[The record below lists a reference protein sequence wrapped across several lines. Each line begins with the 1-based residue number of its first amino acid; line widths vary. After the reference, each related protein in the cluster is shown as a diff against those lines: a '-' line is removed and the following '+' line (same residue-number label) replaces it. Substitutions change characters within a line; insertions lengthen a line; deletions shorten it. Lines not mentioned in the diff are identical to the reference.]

1 MTTTFLVVSSLV
13 KVLVILLITVGAFAP
28 ILIWAER
35 RQSAMIQDRLGPSR
49 AAIVLPDSAVV
60 FIDRAR
66 LPLWR
71 LAALTGIVAIVA
83 LITLTFVAIE
93 GSNPLPISTSALT
106 ASLVGFGAASVLLRA
121 GYGVHTMIVRN
132 GGRIMLIGLLHPLA
146 DAIKFIFKEDFVPPK
161 SDKLLFSAG
170 PIIALIPAIAAFA
183 VIPFASTLHWDYLNQ
198 VLPRTGEI
206 AGPAVPMQVA
216 SINVGILFIFAIAST
231 GVIGAAISGYA
242 SDNKYSLL
250 GGIRA
255 ASQMVSYEVV
265 LGLTLVPA
273 FMVYA
278 SLRLEDM
285 AMWQHQHMWGIFI
298 PPLTLAAINFFVAA
312 VAETKRVPFDLP
324 EGESELVGGYLTEY
338 SGMKF
343 GMFFMG
349 EFVEVVSLAAIASV
363 LFLGG
368 WDVPYLYR
376 DGFEF
381 TLPFVAGSLSVPPC
395 HCVGRVCCQS
405 PYSTF
410 WSLGPLCCRV
420 GSTSGSRSTRSSSE
434 VAHGSRSE
442 SHQEARTNHRRT
454 GLHSGDRQ
462 RPRLRD
468 GSLLQEHLRAAGQ
481 EGNRD
486 GEVSGGE
493 SGVPGAVSRHSP
505 PHAAHRRLPAL
516 RRVPLLQHGVPCA
529 MHLHRAGRVRARRS
543 TLRLRALPFG
553 LHDRRA
559 PLHLLRLLRRGVPL
573 RCDSNGYRHAHAPL
587 DPTGALPLRQGDP
600 AFDPGTGRELPHGQP
615 AS

>member
-1 MTTTFLVVSSLV
+1 MTTTILVVSSIL
-13 KVLVILLITVGAFAP
+13 KILFVLVVTVGAFAP

-49 AAIVLPDSAVV
+49 AAIPLPAGLVELM
-60 FIDRAR
+60 DRAR

-71 LAALTGIVAIVA
+71 LAALSGIVAIVA
-83 LITLTFVAIE
+83 LIALSFVALK
-93 GSNPLPISTSALT
+93 GSNPLPVSTDALT
-106 ASLVGFGAASVLLRA
+106 WTFVGFAVASVLLRA
-121 GYGVHTMIVRN
+121 GYAIHTMIVGN
-132 GGRIMLIGLLHPLA
+132 QGKIMLVGLLHPLA

-183 VIPFASTLHWDYLNQ
+183 VIPFAGMMYLDHLTE
-198 VLPRTGEI
+198 VLPRTGELSGAAI
-206 AGPAVPMQVA
+206 PMQVA

-231 GVIGAAISGYA
+231 GIIGAAVAGYA

-265 LGLTLVPA
+265 IGLTLVPA
-273 FMVYA
+273 FMLYA

-285 AMWQHQHMWGIFI
+285 AMWQHEHMWGIFV
-298 PPLTLAAINFFVAA
+298 PPLTLAATNFFVASI
-312 VAETKRVPFDLP
+312 AETKRVPFDLP

-381 TLPFVAGSLSVPPC
+381 SLPFVQGGYVVPLQ
-395 HCVGRVCCQS
+395 HWLVIVIQVLFFLLKIIVLIWFQLMIR
-405 PYSTF
+405 
-410 WSLGPLCCRV
+410 WSLPRFRYDQLMSLCWK
-420 GSTSGSRSTRSSSE
+420 
-434 VAHGSRSE
+434 
-442 SHQEARTNHRRT
+442 
-454 GLHSGDRQ
+454 GLL
-462 RPRLRD
+462 PV
-468 GSLLQEHLRAAGQ
+468 SLLNIFVMGAFML
-481 EGNRD
+481 
-486 GEVSGGE
+486 SGW
-493 SGVPGAVSRHSP
+493 A
-505 PHAAHRRLPAL
+505 
-516 RRVPLLQHGVPCA
+516 
-529 MHLHRAGRVRARRS
+529 
-543 TLRLRALPFG
+543 
-553 LHDRRA
+553 D
-559 PLHLLRLLRRGVPL
+559 
-573 RCDSNGYRHAHAPL
+573 NWI
-587 DPTGALPLRQGDP
+587 
-600 AFDPGTGRELPHGQP
+600 AFFEKLF
-615 AS
+615 